1 VDDPAV
7 GSGLSA
13 AGLVVSDPLGT
24 GDAVGVAEPLGVADG
39 VTDGDRDREGD
50 REGDRVG
57 VGTDRVGLGVAVD
70 VGLGLTFCWADA
82 AGTGTGRTRMYS
94 ARMARNKPAMI
105 RVEVRGRP
113 LTRHPRWT
121 GRYRGRRRR

>member
-1 VDDPAV
+1 VDAPAV

-13 AGLVVSDPLGT
+13 VGLVVSDPLGT
-24 GDAVGVAEPLGVADG
+24 GDAVGVAEPLGGADG
-39 VTDGDRDREGD
+39 VTDGDRDG
-50 REGDRVG
+50 EGDRVG

-70 VGLGLTFCWADA
+70 VGLGVTFGCTDA